1 MNTTSRQNLY
11 TVYSAKQCRLM
22 IENGVLIIGWS
33 SSSNALTLCTRK
45 GSSMRGKG
53 KIGVWSGWRG
63 KGPTVKT
70 NYRPLYT

>member
-1 MNTTSRQNLY
+1 MQHKERVEYGQEGG
-11 TVYSAKQCRLM
+11 
-22 IENGVLIIGWS
+22 I
-33 SSSNALTLCTRK
+33 
-45 GSSMRGKG
+45 G